1 MATENEKPEGA
12 KEFEVRLAQPGDVD
26 QLAALHQATFTP
38 QEHLLIL
45 FGTTVL
51 RPIYRWFVDSPETFT
66 VAASVAGRIVG
77 LCTACDR
84 PYNGPMVR
92 RNRLALALGALR
104 HPGVLFHPEIQRRL
118 KAALTGPKKG
128 EAAAE
133 TDPPAQFGFLAVHRE
148 YHGTP
153 VAEAL
158 LRRAVEECRVR
169 QWRRVR
175 AGVYK
180 QNLPA
185 RFMYSK
191 LGFQENKALR
201 TEQMV
206 FVELDLCNGNGADS

>member
-1 MATENEKPEGA
+1 MAMETIKVEGTKP
-12 KEFEVRLAQPGDVD
+12 FEVRLAQLDDVD
-26 QLAALHQATFTP
+26 QLAALHEATFTP

-45 FGTTVL
+45 FGSSVL
-51 RPIYRWFVDSPETFT
+51 RPVYRWFVSSPETFT
-66 VAASVAGRIVG
+66 VVATAAGAVVG

-92 RNRLALALGALR
+92 RNRLALVLGALR
-104 HPGVLFHPEIQRRL
+104 HPGALFHPEIQRRL
-118 KAALTGPKKG
+118 KGAVTGPKGGK
-128 EAAAE
+128 AAAE
-133 TDPPAQFGFLAVHRE
+133 TDPPAQFGFLAVHRD
-148 YHGTP
+148 YHGTA

-158 LRRAVEECRVR
+158 LRHAVQQCRLR
-169 QWRRVR
+169 RWQRVR

-206 FVELDLCNGNGADS
+206 FVELGLFEENGAAG